1 MSQDRESLCIALY
14 HARRQ
19 LSAVDPADINGRC
32 DVLHRIR
39 HIEEALGSID
49 EEAFASFVLRMEEA
63 AAERARLARE
73 RAYERTGGLI
83 AHD

>member
-19 LSAVDPADINGRC
+19 LAACDPADINGRC

-39 HIEEALGSID
+39 HIEEALGPVD
-49 EEAFASFVLRMEEA
+49 EHAFADFVLRFEEA
-63 AAERARLARE
+63 SAERARLAAE
-73 RAYERTGGLI
+73 RAYEKTGVI
-83 AHD
+83 Q